1 MVEVHL
7 PPLGD
12 TVEEARITSWLKQ
25 VGEVVALDEPLLLV
39 ETDKVE
45 TEIPSP
51 LAGVLTAQLVG
62 DGDTVDIGSVV
73 ATLGAT
79 DELASPVAT
88 PTAPQPLTAVSGNG
102 APTSY
107 VVANDP
113 SPAPS
118 ATPVEP
124 PSAPGSGAGT
134 LAPRDNRVR
143 TPLVRRLVAEHQL
156 DPATITGSGMGGRIT
171 RQDVLAAVSLRTTV
185 APTSA
190 PLVPVPP
197 ATAVVP
203 DPVETPVAAAPASYP
218 DDPHWQPFS
227 RIRKVT
233 GERMLLSATTIPQVT
248 TVMKVD
254 YENVYRARREHGPA
268 FKKRT
273 GQSLTYLPFVAL
285 AAVNAIAEFPLVN
298 ASVKGDGL
306 RVHPAIHLGVAV
318 DLDFQGLVVPVV
330 RDAQELRLEAIAARV
345 SDLAG
350 RARAKRLGSDDL
362 SGSTF
367 TITNP
372 GGYGTLAGT
381 PLVNPPEVA
390 ILCLEGIA
398 EEPVVV
404 RMSDGTPSIGIH
416 HVGHL
421 SLSWDHRAIDG
432 AYAAAFLARI
442 RAELEQRAWGEL
454 L

>member
-1 MVEVHL
+1 MAEVHL
-7 PPLGD
+7 PALGD
-12 TVEEARITSWLKQ
+12 TVNEARVTSWLKQ
-25 VGEVVALDEPLLLV
+25 VGDHVALDEPLLLV

-51 LAGVLTAQLVG
+51 VAGILTGHHVQ
-62 DGDTVDIGSVV
+62 DGDTVDIGAVV
-73 ATLGAT
+73 ATVRAAGEAPPPAEGGAT
-79 DELASPVAT
+79 T
-88 PTAPQPLTAVSGNG
+88 
-102 APTSY
+102 
-107 VVANDP
+107 
-113 SPAPS
+113 
-118 ATPVEP
+118 P
-124 PSAPGSGAGT
+124 PSAVDDLVTAPPAPAPVSRAPGSTT
-134 LAPRDNRVR
+134 LAPRDTRVR
-143 TPLVRRLVAEHQL
+143 TPVVRRLLADHQL
-156 DPATITGSGMGGRIT
+156 DPASIRGTGNAGRIT
-171 RQDVLAAVSLRTTV
+171 RQDVLL
-185 APTSA
+185 
-190 PLVPVPP
+190 
-197 ATAVVP
+197 
-203 DPVETPVAAAPASYP
+203 AAAPAPSISPPTVPHPATPAPPTGSVETPRPLTYP

-227 RIRKVT
+227 RIRKLT
-233 GERMLLSATTIPQVT
+233 GQRMLLSATTIPQVT

-254 YENVYRARREHGPA
+254 YENVYQARRLHGPS
-268 FKKRT
+268 FRERT

-285 AAVNAIAEFPLVN
+285 AVVNAIADFPLVN

-306 RVHPAIHLGVAV
+306 VVHPAVHLGVAV

-330 RDAQELRLEAIAARV
+330 RDAQELRLEGIATRV

-350 RARAKRLGSDDL
+350 RARNKKLGSDDL

-372 GGYGTLAGT
+372 GGFGTLAGT

-390 ILCLEGIA
+390 ILCLEGIS

-404 RMSDGTPSIGIH
+404 RLDDGTQSIAIH

-442 RAELEQRAWGEL
+442 RKELEQRDRRGTL
-454 L
+454 

>member
-25 VGEVVALDEPLLLV
+25 VGEAVALDEPLLLV

-51 LAGVLTAQLVG
+51 VAGVLSAQLVG
-62 DGDTVDIGSVV
+62 DGDTVDIGAVV
-73 ATLGAT
+73 ATMGPS
-79 DELASPVAT
+79 DEPASPGAV
-88 PTAPQPLTAVSGNG
+88 PPPPLVAVSGNG

-107 VVANDP
+107 VVADA
-113 SPAPS
+113 PAREPLAVPVRQASGRGS
-118 ATPVEP
+118 AT
-124 PSAPGSGAGT
+124 AT

-143 TPLVRRLVAEHQL
+143 TPLVRRLLAEHQL

-185 APTSA
+185 EPAPPA
-190 PLVPVPP
+190 RPVPP
-197 ATAVVP
+197 ATVSVP
-203 DPVETPVAAAPASYP
+203 EAEATPVAAAPTSYP

-227 RIRKVT
+227 RIRKLT

-254 YENVYRARREHGPA
+254 YENVHRARHEHGPA
-268 FKKRT
+268 YKKRT
-273 GQSLTYLPFVAL
+273 GRSLTYLPFVAL
-285 AAVNAIAEFPLVN
+285 AVVNAIAEFPLVN

-306 RVHPAIHLGVAV
+306 VVHPSVHLGVAV
-318 DLDFQGLVVPVV
+318 DLDLQGLVVPVL
-330 RDAQELRLEAIAARV
+330 RDAQELRLEAISARV
-345 SDLAG
+345 SDLAV
-350 RARAKRLGSDDL
+350 RARAKKLGSDDL

-372 GGYGTLAGT
+372 GGFGTLAGT

-404 RMSDGTPSIGIH
+404 RMSDGTPSIAIH

-432 AYAAAFLARI
+432 AYAAAFLAKI